1 MASILMWASPWRCA
15 AIVLGAV
22 WLVGCALVPIQ
33 SGATR
38 AEVLANYGMPMLFW
52 VYLNA
57 GNVVQRTGQ
66 GFELTLRGND

>member
-1 MASILMWASPWRCA
+1 M
-15 AIVLGAV
+15 
-22 WLVGCALVPIQ
+22 GCGLVPIQ